1 MEETFW
7 AQKARKDWIQ
17 KGDRNTKYFHALV
30 KQRRINNRVV
40 RIRQDLRQWLEED
53 ESIRTHIREHFEKL
67 YQTLEE
73 VSKEDILRKLDNY
86 NISGLSFLHRQDLD
100 KDFTKKEVK
109 DAVFQLGAW
118 KAPGPNGIPALV
130 PQKCWN
136 TIGPTITQATLGFL

>member
-53 ESIRTHIREHFEKL
+53 ESIRTLIREHFEKL
-67 YQTLEE
+67 
-73 VSKEDILRKLDNY
+73 
-86 NISGLSFLHRQDLD
+86 
-100 KDFTKKEVK
+100 TKR
-109 DAVFQLGAW
+109 
-118 KAPGPNGIPALV
+118 
-130 PQKCWN
+130 
-136 TIGPTITQATLGFL
+136 

>member
-1 MEETFW
+1 ME
-7 AQKARKDWIQ
+7 D
-17 KGDRNTKYFHALV
+17 
-30 KQRRINNRVV
+30 
-40 RIRQDLRQWLEED
+40 D
-53 ESIRTHIREHFEKL
+53 ESIRIHIREHFEKL